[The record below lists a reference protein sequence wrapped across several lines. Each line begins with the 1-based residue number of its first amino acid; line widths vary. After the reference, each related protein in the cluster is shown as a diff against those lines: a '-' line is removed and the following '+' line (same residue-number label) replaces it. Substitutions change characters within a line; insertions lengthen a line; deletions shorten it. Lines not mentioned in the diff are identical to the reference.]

1 MLKGLLLGVQFL
13 REAVMLP
20 GIEYNTDL
28 NSSEAVSSF
37 GVVTV
42 GKVNL
47 PSLAASAFEVTGD
60 DKSFVSK
67 FVYEVSKHRCYDRE
81 LQGLTKRVAY

>member
-47 PSLAASAFEVTGD
+47 PSLAASAFKVTGD